1 MPVTPLDKLNREL
14 MEMAK
19 DLSETE
25 VVTVQKK
32 LSIDLF
38 AGVIKRTP
46 VDEGTARGGWQL
58 GINDPPKGVGA
69 KEKRQ
74 LGDPTGPAMNSGLSK
89 LASLGPFQIVF
100 ITNNVVHAVVLDQGQ
115 FDPTDPGPSKDPRK
129 GRFGRVLVQ
138 GGYSIQA
145 PAGMVDVT
153 IASIAEAP

>member
-14 MEMAK
+14 TELAK
-19 DLSETE
+19 NLTETE

-32 LSIDLF
+32 LAIDLF

-46 VDEGTARGGWQL
+46 VDEGTARGGWQM
-58 GINDPPKGVGA
+58 GINDPPKGLGA
-69 KEKRQ
+69 KEKRA
-74 LGDPTGPAMNSGLSK
+74 LGDPSGPAMAGGLSK
-89 LASLGPFQIVF
+89 LSKLGPFQIVF

-129 GRFGRVLVQ
+129 GRKGRILVR
-138 GGYSIQA
+138 GGYSTQA